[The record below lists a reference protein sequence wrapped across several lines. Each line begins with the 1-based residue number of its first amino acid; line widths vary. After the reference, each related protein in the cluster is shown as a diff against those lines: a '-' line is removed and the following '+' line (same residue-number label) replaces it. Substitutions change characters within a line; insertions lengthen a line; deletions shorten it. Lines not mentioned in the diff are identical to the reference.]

1 MAEKFERRLAAILSA
16 DVVGYSR
23 LVTADEEGTIPVL
36 PFENIALGLYQR
48 AVAID
53 LGFAEAYL
61 GDARLAFLI
70 WRFSLR

>member
-1 MAEKFERRLAAILSA
+1 MAEKVERRLAAILSA

-23 LVTADEEGTIPVL
+23 LVTTDEERTIPVL
-36 PFENIALGLYQR
+36 PFENIALSLYQR

-53 LGFAEAYL
+53 PGFAEAYL